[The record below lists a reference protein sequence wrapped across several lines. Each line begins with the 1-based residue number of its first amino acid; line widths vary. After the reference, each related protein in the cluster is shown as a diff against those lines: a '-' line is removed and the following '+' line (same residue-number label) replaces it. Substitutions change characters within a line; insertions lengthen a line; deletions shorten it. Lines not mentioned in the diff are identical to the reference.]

1 MSKMQIKIELSEE
14 QITALLSRI
23 NSIEEYVQKLLE
35 ERANN
40 VIMQD
45 GC

>member
-1 MSKMQIKIELSEE
+1 MQININLTEE
-14 QITALLSRI
+14 QEAALLSRI
-23 NSIEEYVQKLLE
+23 NSIEEYVQELLE

>member
-1 MSKMQIKIELSEE
+1 MQINIDLTE
-14 QITALLSRI
+14 QQEAALLSQI
-23 NSIEEYVQKLLE
+23 NSIEEYVQEFLE